1 MFNKNK
7 KPNEI
12 HPADQKSKDKSGVV
26 TNKNAE
32 TKQRDNKD
40 TAQEK
45 SAMRSE
51 GGKN

>member
-1 MFNKNK
+1 MFNKIK

-12 HPADQKSKDKSGVV
+12 RPISQKPKSKSVAAPKKDVA
-26 TNKNAE
+26 N
-32 TKQRDNKD
+32 KQRDNKD

-45 SAMRSE
+45 ASMRSE